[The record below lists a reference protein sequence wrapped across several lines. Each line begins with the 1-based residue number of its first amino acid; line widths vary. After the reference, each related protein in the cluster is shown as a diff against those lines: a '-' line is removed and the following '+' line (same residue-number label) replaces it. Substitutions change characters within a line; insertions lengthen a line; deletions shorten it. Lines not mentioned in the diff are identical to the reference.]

1 MRSVTELPGGYAPLM
16 KIDMQKDKKA
26 ALVVNGGSVLVMAA
40 LWIAG
45 CFIVPFSAF
54 FQSGDLPFFL
64 KPVLLI
70 LSFCLYMVLHEAVH
84 GIFMKG
90 FGAKKVKFGFTG
102 LYAYAGSND
111 YFYKKPYITIALA
124 PVVFWGLVLL
134 VLNCLA
140 DKFWFWNIYFIQ
152 VGNLAGAAGDI
163 YVTCK
168 LLKMPSNILIR
179 DTGVAMEV
187 YGRTE

>member
-1 MRSVTELPGGYAPLM
+1 MHSVTELPGGYTPFM
-16 KIDMQKDKKA
+16 KIDLQKDKKA
-26 ALVVNGGSVLVMAA
+26 ALLVNGICILVMAA

-64 KPVLLI
+64 KLILLI

-140 DKFWFWNIYFIQ
+140 DEFWFWNIYFIQ

-187 YGRTE
+187 YTRAE

>member
-1 MRSVTELPGGYAPLM
+1 
-16 KIDMQKDKKA
+16 
-26 ALVVNGGSVLVMAA
+26 
-40 LWIAG
+40 
-45 CFIVPFSAF
+45 
-54 FQSGDLPFFL
+54 
-64 KPVLLI
+64 
-70 LSFCLYMVLHEAVH
+70 
-84 GIFMKG
+84 MKG

>member
-1 MRSVTELPGGYAPLM
+1 
-16 KIDMQKDKKA
+16 
-26 ALVVNGGSVLVMAA
+26 
-40 LWIAG
+40 
-45 CFIVPFSAF
+45 
-54 FQSGDLPFFL
+54 
-64 KPVLLI
+64 
-70 LSFCLYMVLHEAVH
+70 MVLHEAVH

-102 LYAYAGSND
+102 LYAYAGSQD
-111 YFYKKPYITIALA
+111 YFYKKPYLTIALA

-134 VLNCLA
+134 VLNCFA
-140 DKFWFWNIYFIQ
+140 GAFWFWNIYFIQ

-168 LLKMPSNILIR
+168 LLKMSSNILIR

>member
-1 MRSVTELPGGYAPLM
+1 MHSVTELPGGYTPFM
-16 KIDMQKDKKA
+16 KIDLQKDKKA
-26 ALVVNGGSVLVMAA
+26 ALLVNGICILVMAA

-64 KPVLLI
+64 KLILLI

-140 DKFWFWNIYFIQ
+140 DEFWFWNIYFIQ

>member
-1 MRSVTELPGGYAPLM
+1 MHSVTELPGGYTPFM
-16 KIDMQKDKKA
+16 KIDLQKDKKV
-26 ALVVNGGSVLVMAA
+26 ALLVNGICVLVMVA

-64 KPVLLI
+64 KPILLI

-102 LYAYAGSND
+102 LYAYAGSQD
-111 YFYKKPYITIALA
+111 YFYKKPYLTIALA
-124 PVVFWGLVLL
+124 PVVLWGLVLL
-134 VLNCLA
+134 VLNCFA
-140 DKFWFWNIYFIQ
+140 GTFWFWNIYFIQ

-168 LLKMPSNILIR
+168 LLKMQPDILIR

-187 YGRTE
+187 YGRAE